1 MPLQDKLFVI
11 PSAVEEARGGKLRI
25 AAESSPP
32 KGFGALDDEL
42 ITRRLRKR
50 VLPQSFPQLCAVGN
64 TR

>member
-25 AAESSPP
+25 AAESSP
-32 KGFGALDDEL
+32 KAFRALDDEL
-42 ITRRLRKR
+42 LTRRLRKR